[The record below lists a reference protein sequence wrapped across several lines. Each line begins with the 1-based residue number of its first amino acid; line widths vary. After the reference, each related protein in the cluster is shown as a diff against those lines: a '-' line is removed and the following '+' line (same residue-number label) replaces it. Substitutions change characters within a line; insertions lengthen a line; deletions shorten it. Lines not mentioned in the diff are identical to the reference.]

1 MRSPKRSPSPA
12 TVDWPAHVE
21 ALSRSG
27 LSVSAYAR
35 EHGLKPDTLYRW
47 RRRFPPS
54 AQEPAAATPRLVPIT
69 VEVEPACEVVFPD
82 GRRLRFPATLPAAT
96 LRAWVGALGAS

>member
-47 RRRFPPS
+47 RRRLRSP
-54 AQEPAAATPRLVPIT
+54 AEPLRLVPLTI
-69 VEVEPACEVVFPD
+69 EAPAPCEVVFPD
-82 GRRLRFPATLPAAT
+82 GRILRFPVTLPAHT
-96 LRAWVGALGAS
+96 LGAHRR

>member
-35 EHGLKPDTLYRW
+35 EHGLKFDTLYRW
-47 RRRFPPS
+47 RRRLRSPVES
-54 AQEPAAATPRLVPIT
+54 PRLVPLTI
-69 VEVEPACEVVFPD
+69 EAPAPCEVVFTD
-82 GRRLRFPATLPAAT
+82 GRILRFPVTLPAHT
-96 LRAWVGALGAS
+96 LGAWLAVMGAR